1 MKADLI
7 KIKKLLATET
17 GYAISKATGINETT
31 IQRWTSGKTDIENI
45 KFKFAAQLTE
55 LYDQI
60 KGETNMNTN
69 EIKLNAL
76 TIHTNYDYTVSHLTV
91 SDRNLIRNETPIT
104 SDILDYFND
113 ELVPLLTAKVNE
125 WIDNKKIDMD
135 QDDKHILMD
144 IEYQLS
150 DYLDQR
156 VFDFGDSIGDK
167 IEQVREIA
175 QKELEE
181 SVLEMCRDYF
191 NEYAENLDDEELE
204 ELETEQRFA
213 VHFQPSDRSLWVE
226 FWGDAYIGDDRNH
239 FECADLTLMNN

>member
-1 MKADLI
+1 MIINLDQIYDLI
-7 KIKKLLATET
+7 KNEKISAYQIGEATSVSRQ
-17 GYAISKATGINETT
+17 AIAAARRGDRDLENFQLKTIIELQKFIN
-31 IQRWTSGKTDIENI
+31 
-45 KFKFAAQLTE
+45 
-55 LYDQI
+55 

-181 SVLEMCRDYF
+181 SVLEMCRNYF

-213 VHFQPSDRSLWVE
+213 VHFQPSDRSLWVQ
-226 FWGDAYIGDDRNH
+226 FWGDAYIGDDRDQ